1 MNAFVDAYDAAAR
14 FGAVL
19 AINSLWQGAAIAV
32 LTWGIL
38 RVFAKANASTR
49 YAAWLVALVA
59 MLLLPL
65 ATSFSHV
72 LVRPV
77 PVTQGTIARGPSFQ
91 REAVTRRAPQLDATM
106 GRRDGGA
113 PLAAAPA
120 SRISIPLPQLAATLT
135 FAAWIFGALALLV
148 RLSVALAH
156 LERLKR
162 ESMPLG
168 VERRDA
174 LLTWQEASKG
184 SRDVRICVCDDIDVP
199 VAVGL
204 FDAMILLP
212 SRLVNAL
219 DPQDLDRI
227 LVHELAHLLRADDW
241 TNGLQRL
248 ASALLFFNPAMWFI
262 AHQLDVE
269 REVACDDRV
278 LELTGAVRPYALCLT
293 KIAEMTAWPHRPL
306 AAPGVFMTRKNI
318 SIRVERLLTARRAFG
333 SSIAPT
339 ILGPLM
345 AGLALLVLLLRTVAP
360 SYAYDVETSAAPQA
374 RALAMQTHAD
384 PKAHVVAHATARPA
398 APPEVRTTEVRTTAV
413 AAAAP
418 RASAPSRRNPPVR
431 EASEAPAAAH
441 SARVAVPPVR
451 VSAPMFGPRDI
462 AGIVSEATTAALAS
476 MTYSVG
482 TATSGG
488 CTGCDYSHTNHPG
501 ADFHGQSFTGSDFS
515 HARLAG
521 ANFSDASLTGTD
533 FEGADLRNVS
543 FVGAHLDGC
552 DLRGADITGARFD
565 GAHME
570 GCSIDIH
577 RVAPR
582 QARAMLALCTGCDFS
597 RVDLDGMDL
606 RNLRIM
612 GATLASAD
620 LRNADLSGAYLTGV
634 DLANARL
641 TGARLDGTHFIGCN
655 FNGVDLRGVDLSK
668 ASIVGSSMRNANLHL

>member
-1 MNAFVDAYDAAAR
+1 MNAFLQAYEAAAR

-32 LTWGIL
+32 LTWGVL

-49 YAAWLVALVA
+49 YAAWLVALLA
-59 MLLLPL
+59 LLMLPL
-65 ATSFSHV
+65 VTSFSHV
-72 LVRPV
+72 LVRP
-77 PVTQGTIARGPSFQ
+77 GAAAHSTIARRPSFQ
-91 REAVTRRAPQLDATM
+91 SEAVTHGVLPLSGTTHRADA
-106 GRRDGGA
+106 GA
-113 PLAAAPA
+113 PLAATPAA
-120 SRISIPLPQLAATLT
+120 SRISITLPELAATVT
-135 FAAWIFGALALLV
+135 FAVWVLGALALLT
-148 RLSVALAH
+148 RLSAALVH

-184 SRDVRICVCDDIDVP
+184 ARDVRICVCDDIDVP

-212 SRLVNAL
+212 SHLVSAL

-262 AHQLDVE
+262 AHQLDIE

-293 KIAEMTAWPHRPL
+293 KMAEMTALPHRPL

-318 SIRVERLLTARRAFG
+318 SIRVERLLTAGRAFG
-333 SSIAPT
+333 SSIAPA
-339 ILGPLM
+339 ILGTVTV
-345 AGLALLVLLLRTVAP
+345 GLTLLVLLLRTVAP
-360 SYAYDVETSAAPQA
+360 SYAYDVDTNSAPQPH
-374 RALAMQTHAD
+374 ALAMQ
-384 PKAHVVAHATARPA
+384 AHAKPA
-398 APPEVRTTEVRTTAV
+398 AHASAHAKASPTATPEVRI
-413 AAAAP
+413 
-418 RASAPSRRNPPVR
+418 ASAAMPHSTAQPSPNPPVR
-431 EASEAPAAAH
+431 KASPAHA
-441 SARVAVPPVR
+441 AVPPVR
-451 VSAPMFGPRDI
+451 VTVRPVRVAVPMFGGRDI
-462 AGIVSEATTAALAS
+462 AGIVSEVTTAALAS

-482 TATSGG
+482 TATKGG
-488 CTGCDYSHTNHPG
+488 CTGCDYSHTSHPG
-501 ADFHGQSFTGSDFS
+501 ADFHGQSFTGTDFS
-515 HARLAG
+515 HARLKG
-521 ANFSDASLTGTD
+521 ANFSDASLMGTD

-543 FVGAHLDGC
+543 FAGARLDGC
-552 DLRGADITGARFD
+552 NLRGADISGARFER
-565 GAHME
+565 AHMD
-570 GCSIDIH
+570 GCSIDAKSL
-577 RVAPR
+577 APG
-582 QARAMLALCTGCDFS
+582 QARAMLASCTGCDFS
-597 RVDLDGMDL
+597 RVDLKGMDL
-606 RNLRIM
+606 RNLHIM

-620 LRNADLSGAYLTGV
+620 LRNADLSDASLTGV